1 MSIHSR
7 LQRILYILLK
17 GVGSH
22 GDDWDVLC
30 ILPGKR
36 SDCACGFQ
44 TIHDGHP
51 DIHQYCGVITFLM
64 GLEEFYGDASV
75 FCPVGRDPLHLKQIH
90 QDFGVHFNVFRHQ
103 YMKTIKQCRLTAVA
117 TPQVC
122 PLLDVDVM
130 LTPNQDSSAYIIQ
143 ARIADAE
150 TTYME
155 LKGEFSVNMDK

>member
-1 MSIHSR
+1 MCP
-7 LQRILYILLK
+7 
-17 GVGSH
+17 GVCNIETIRECAEM
-22 GDDWDVLC
+22 LT
-30 ILPGKR
+30 GKKL
-36 SDCACGFQ
+36 F
-44 TIHDGHP
+44 
-51 DIHQYCGVITFLM
+51 
-64 GLEEFYGDASV
+64 
-75 FCPVGRDPLHLKQIH
+75 
-90 QDFGVHFNVFRHQ
+90 
-103 YMKTIKQCRLTAVA
+103 MKTIKQCRLTAVA